1 MNLNNRVQLIG
12 KAGSIPVIKTFRSSK
27 LARFSVST
35 TDAVKRFDRIEKE
48 INWHQIVVWD
58 KLADEAEKNVFEGTQ
73 VVVDGRLV
81 RRSYADKNGN
91 KLYITEIVAETLLFN
106 NSLTEKAA
114 GERKIA

>member
-48 INWHQIVVWD
+48 TNWHQIVVWD
-58 KLADEAEKNVFEGTQ
+58 KLADEAEKKVFKGTQ

-106 NSLTEKAA
+106 NSSTEKAA